1 MIRLLLL
8 LPLLGLAAAGCLPF
22 GLGGEV
28 GDEELSFVEV
38 TYVELRGTDSTA
50 TPIHEIDVW
59 LMPMEDS
66 CERFGPML
74 TSLDEL
80 RADLDFG
87 LPPEDYC
94 DGWEAIWE
102 EHTGLE
108 SFWVGHFRL
117 HALPRGENET
127 PKTSYA
133 WFDEQGE
140 GHPEGPSWDAD
151 LAWYPA
157 PVFDAC
163 ATEFSGDDLYGP
175 TFYGATGGSV
185 ELTGY
190 VEDESITAK
199 LLPVFESAGEE
210 ELRGRATAEH
220 CGAALEWP
228 LEFGTGEELR

>member
-1 MIRLLLL
+1 MKRLLVLL
-8 LPLLGLAAAGCLPF
+8 SLLGLWTSGCLPF

-28 GDEELSFVEV
+28 GGQELGFVDV

-59 LMPMEDS
+59 LMPLEDS

-74 TSLDEL
+74 TTLDEL

-94 DGWEAIWE
+94 DAWELIWE

-117 HALPRGENET
+117 HALPRGDNES

-151 LAWYPA
+151 LASYPA
-157 PVFDAC
+157 PTFDAC
-163 ATEFSGDDLYGP
+163 ATEFSGDALYAP
-175 TFYGATGGSV
+175 TFFGASGGSV
-185 ELTGY
+185 ELTAY
-190 VEDESITAK
+190 TEDESLTAK
-199 LLPVFESAGEE
+199 LLPAFDSAGEGE
-210 ELRGRATAEH
+210 IKGQASAEH
-220 CGAALEWP
+220 CGAALDWTMD
-228 LEFGTGEELR
+228 FGQDTAGD